1 MTLHYLHWGW
11 LKNFEL
17 HDMVE
22 NSLIQI
28 LNTELDTNF
37 PGMSEEQLLEKI
49 SFFIDNLIRN
59 DFQKLVAILYKV
71 DVNENKLKQLLQ
83 QREGEN
89 AAKIIATLI
98 LERQIQKIQ
107 TRKTFGGKSQSENDA
122 EEKW

>member
-11 LKNFEL
+11 LKNFNR
-17 HDMVE
+17 DMVE

-28 LNTELDTNF
+28 LNTEMDTNF
-37 PGMSEEQLLEKI
+37 PRMSEEELLVKI
-49 SFFIDNLIRN
+49 SSFIDDLIRN
-59 DFQKLVAILYKV
+59 DFQKLVAILYRV

-89 AAKIIATLI
+89 AAEIIAALI
-98 LERQIQKIQ
+98 LERQLQKIQ
-107 TRKTFGGKSQSENDA
+107 TRKTFTGSSSNDE